1 MYCKQ
6 CGKQIDDDARFC
18 PSCGASVDA
27 SREAGAPDITVFR
40 QPSSAPEGHEVAR
53 GGRGRL
59 AAHIVAC
66 VLAVAAVIM
75 PLLGMASIF
84 GVTVRGLDLATLFM
98 QSKLFVSLLES
109 VKLSSDGLVV
119 PATVISCGY
128 CLLWLVGVVACISF
142 IASTCISADGSTSA
156 VISSVVNVALALYP
170 LLLCAAIDFI
180 FGDTMTRL
188 GLNALSGAMLA
199 APAAA
204 CFVQLVV
211 AAAQFVLVLA
221 PDCYRPASSNWLSGS
236 V

>member
-18 PSCGASVDA
+18 PSCGASVSV
-27 SREAGAPDITVFR
+27 SREADASDITVRR
-40 QPSSAPEGHEVAR
+40 QPSSTLERREAAR

-66 VLAVAAVIM
+66 VLAVAAAVM
-75 PLLGMASIF
+75 PLLGMASVF
-84 GVTVRGLDLATLFM
+84 GVSVRGLDLATLFM
-98 QSKLFVSLLES
+98 QSRLLVSLLES
-109 VKLSSDGLVV
+109 AKLSSDGLVV

-142 IASTCISADGSTSA
+142 IASTCVSADGSTSA
-156 VISSVVNVALALYP
+156 VVSCVANVTLALYP
-170 LLLCAAIDFI
+170 LVLCAAIDFA

-188 GLNALSGAMLA
+188 GLSALSGAVLA
-199 APAAA
+199 APTAA

-211 AAAQFVLVLA
+211 AAAQLVLVLA
-221 PDCYRPASSNWLSGS
+221 PECYRPASSN
-236 V
+236 

>member
-98 QSKLFVSLLES
+98 QSKLLVSLLES

-119 PATVISCGY
+119 PATVISC
-128 CLLWLVGVVACISF
+128 
-142 IASTCISADGSTSA
+142 GSTSA